1 MHWLTLFAVL
11 SLKFFGGFL
20 MDFSLLNKKLNK
32 SNFGVPVLVDYSGN
46 DFLNE
51 LIRNL
56 SFGGNQMLIAQVYD
70 YPNYWDFF
78 EAKLYHNL
86 IASVN
91 NVELLQT
98 MLNFRNCPLSVRLAN
113 LLKVYQVDLNTH
125 VVFAVDYRRFNF
137 LDVGYEIF
145 NTLYEL
151 RKECSRLGVL
161 FDFVINVD
169 INNLVNSFLHDLE
182 NHKEYQ
188 VLSAKESI
196 NDSHFLFFNGQTFN
210 ANFSVD

>member
-1 MHWLTLFAVL
+1 
-11 SLKFFGGFL
+11 
-20 MDFSLLNKKLNK
+20 MDFSLLNEKLNK

-56 SFGGNQMLIAQVYD
+56 SLGESQMLIAQVYD

-86 IASVN
+86 IASVS
-91 NVELLQT
+91 NVELLQI
-98 MLNFRNCPLSVRLAN
+98 MLNFRNCSLPVRLAN
-113 LLKVYQVDLNTH
+113 LLKVYQVELNTH
-125 VVFAVDYRRFNF
+125 VVFIVDYHRFDF
-137 LDVGYEIF
+137 VDTGYEIF
-145 NTLYEL
+145 NVFYDVQ
-151 RKECSRLGVL
+151 RECLRLGVL

-169 INNLVNSFLHDLE
+169 INNLVDSFLHDLE

-188 VLSAKESI
+188 VLSAKKSI
-196 NDSHFLFFNGQTFN
+196 NDSSFLFFNGQTFN